1 MPDPARE
8 WHVASL
14 VVRHRPEAVPAL
26 ADAIAR
32 VDGLELAMQ
41 DGTRSVLLQESDG
54 TAGLMASIDLL
65 QAVRGV
71 LSVNLVYHHAEPPA
85 DPGDATAIQPREPQR

>member
-1 MPDPARE
+1 MHDPARE

-14 VVRHRPEAVPAL
+14 VVRHRPEALPAL
-26 ADAIAR
+26 ADAIAAA
-32 VDGLELAMQ
+32 DGLELALQ
-41 DGTRSVLLQESDG
+41 DDTRSVLLQESDG

-85 DPGDATAIQPREPQR
+85 DPGNATAIQPRELQR